1 LTSSLT
7 LDLPFPPVAEFVTPA
22 ALRVLANREQGQK
35 YRERKE
41 KEQDKLSRVG
51 KQREAM
57 GEDELEV
64 KKVFA

>member
-1 LTSSLT
+1 M
-7 LDLPFPPVAEFVTPA
+7 
-22 ALRVLANREQGQK
+22 LANREQGQK